1 MRLIA
6 MALAVCCSIV
16 AAYAD
21 ELPAC
26 DAAPVLSE
34 LRARQAWAEANTW
47 KDGVTIAAIDHVVE
61 HKPVAINFSVIERRH
76 CRARASLSDRRTMPL
91 YFMISAGG
99 GMSGTGWNV
108 EFCLDGHDPYRVF
121 GNACQV
127 LK

>member
-6 MALAVCCSIV
+6 MALAACCASV
-16 AAYAD
+16 AAFAD

-47 KDGVTIAAIDHVVE
+47 KDGVTIAAIDHVAE
-61 HKPVAINFSVIERRH
+61 HKPVATNFSVIERRH
-76 CRARASLSDRRTMPL
+76 CRARAILADQRSMPL
-91 YFMISAGG
+91 FFVVSAGEGMG
-99 GMSGTGWNV
+99 GAGWNV
-108 EFCLDGHDPYRVF
+108 EFCLAGHDPYRVY